1 MSDKKRGSGSS
12 RSRDR
17 RSNAPKPAGSTSGAA
32 GGATGGR
39 KGGSGKGGS
48 GKGAS
53 GRGASSAGSGS
64 GSSKRTSGAPSS
76 DRSQRRAGK
85 QQSSGRNVASR
96 RSEPSARSSSPDAKR
111 RDLKGGAVHLPR
123 HVVDALARTTPKE
136 RVAGALEALGNA
148 VEAFTDGRYHRALD
162 QSRKAK
168 NLAPRDQT
176 VREVLGLSAYR
187 VGDWQTALAELRT
200 YRRLAGDTT
209 HLPIEMDALRALD
222 RPKDVVAAWEELNKR
237 GGSKATLAEGKVVY
251 ASHLIDSGDVSAAR
265 KLVRPARVSGD
276 PHPAELRVWY
286 VAARA
291 AALDGDPDDARRI
304 ADAIVAA
311 DPAFPGLD
319 DLERDIRRARVRA
332 EE

>member
-1 MSDKKRGSGSS
+1 MADKKPGSGSS

-17 RSNAPKPAGSTSGAA
+17 RSNAPKPAGGKSAA
-32 GGATGGR
+32 RGGAKDGR
-39 KGGSGKGGS
+39 KGGARKTSGRS
-48 GKGAS
+48 GAS
-53 GRGASSAGSGS
+53 AGTGS
-64 GSSKRTSGAPSS
+64 GSSGRTSGGQPA
-76 DRSQRRAGK
+76 DRTKRTGGKKQTSARSAG
-85 QQSSGRNVASR
+85 SSR
-96 RSEPSARSSSPDAKR
+96 RSEPGGRPSSQDAKR

-148 VEAFTDGRYHRALD
+148 VEAFTEGKYHRALD

-209 HLPIEMDALRALD
+209 HLPIEMDVLRALD

-237 GGSKATLAEGKVVY
+237 GGSKAALAEGKVVY
-251 ASHLIDSGDVSAAR
+251 ASYLIDSGDVSAAR
-265 KLVRPARVSGD
+265 KLVRPGRVTGD

-291 AALDGDPDDARRI
+291 AALEDDPDDARRL

-319 DLERDIRRARVRA
+319 DLERDIRKARVRA